1 MKRSMGLVNV
11 VEVVAHQLRS
21 HESKQ
26 ESIYTKD
33 DVVDRSIR
41 SQSALHSSTY
51 MHGCNW
57 NHKAKHMRERPT
69 KDHTFLLN
77 PVLLLPL
84 PLEQKYLLL
93 HAWRLLYLPIVKLF

>member
-77 PVLLLPL
+77 PVLLFTTTTRTKISTTPCM
-84 PLEQKYLLL
+84 E
-93 HAWRLLYLPIVKLF
+93 AALFANS